1 MDNFIIGKN
10 CNISSTAK
18 IYENVVIEDN
28 VTIGDYCIIGF
39 NPKNRLSK
47 KLFIKKN
54 TIINT
59 HTTIYLGSVIG
70 ENNIIGHNVLIRE
83 ETLLGNN
90 VQVGSFSD
98 IEGHCTID
106 DFSKLHS
113 CVHIGQYSKI
123 MSYVYL
129 FPYVILT
136 NDPVPPSDIRKGV
149 TVEPFSI
156 ICTRSTILPG
166 IKIGFS
172 SFIGANS
179 LVNKDIEP
187 EKIGSGNPF
196 RVKGKISDIK
206 LPNKNENAYPW
217 INRFKKDYP
226 INIEEIFNELR
237 NKYLNS

>member
-1 MDNFIIGKN
+1 MNNSIIGKN
-10 CNISSTAK
+10 CNISSTAI

-70 ENNIIGHNVLIRE
+70 ENNVIGHNVLIRE

-90 VQVGSFSD
+90 VQIGSFSD

-106 DFSKLHS
+106 NFSKLHS
-113 CVHIGQYSKI
+113 CVHIGQHSKI
-123 MSYVYL
+123 MSYVYI

-172 SFIGANS
+172 SFVGANS

-196 RVKGKISDIK
+196 RVKGKISNIK
-206 LPNKNENAYPW
+206 LPNKNESAYPW

>member
-1 MDNFIIGKN
+1 MNNSIIGKN
-10 CNISSTAK
+10 CNISSTAI

-70 ENNIIGHNVLIRE
+70 ENNVIGHNVLIRE

-106 DFSKLHS
+106 NFSKLHS
-113 CVHIGQYSKI
+113 CVHIGQHSKI

-196 RVKGKISDIK
+196 RVKGKISDIR
-206 LPNKNENAYPW
+206 LPNKNESAYPW

>member
-1 MDNFIIGKN
+1 MNNSIIGKN
-10 CNISSTAK
+10 CNISSTAI

-70 ENNIIGHNVLIRE
+70 ENNVIGHNVLIRE

-90 VQVGSFSD
+90 VQIGSFSD

-106 DFSKLHS
+106 NFSKLHS
-113 CVHIGQYSKI
+113 CVHIGQHSKI
-123 MSYVYL
+123 MSYVYI